1 MAFLGAISGVGFIV
15 GIALIILGR
24 IKKKKYYGGLITV
37 ISLVLFFV
45 ALSVDS
51 GNDNR
56 EAEKLENMTVDERI
70 VYEVEKEL
78 GETTNTDK
86 QRVISHELNNGY
98 LNLVLAADNS
108 INVKSTKEAM
118 LFDATDVF
126 PIIFSDKSIDSAM
139 VTFQLTFVDTYG
151 NESED
156 DAIRIK
162 LTRETNDKINWENFN
177 IDNFPDVADSFY
189 VHPGMNK

>member
-1 MAFLGAISGVGFIV
+1 MAILGALSGVGFIV
-15 GIALIILGR
+15 GIAI
-24 IKKKKYYGGLITV
+24 
-37 ISLVLFFV
+37 
-45 ALSVDS
+45 D
-51 GNDNR
+51 
-56 EAEKLENMTVDERI
+56 
-70 VYEVEKEL
+70 
-78 GETTNTDK
+78 
-86 QRVISHELNNGY
+86 
-98 LNLVLAADNS
+98 
-108 INVKSTKEAM
+108 VKSTKEAM